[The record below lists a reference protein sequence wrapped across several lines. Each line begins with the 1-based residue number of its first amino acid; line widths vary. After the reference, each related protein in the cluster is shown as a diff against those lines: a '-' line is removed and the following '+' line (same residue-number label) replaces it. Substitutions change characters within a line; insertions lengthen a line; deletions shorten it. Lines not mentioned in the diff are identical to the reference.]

1 MLYEAQNERVEELNR
16 GIYARN
22 LSDAP
27 LDPLFDIKPVST
39 KYALFPALDR
49 RTRDGEPI
57 HHPGSW
63 TPQDAPVGGS
73 GPLYG
78 FFVDKETQLQNR
90 FFALQKGG
98 AEMQSAYIPASD
110 SDLYKAPVFAKSED
124 KGPYPGLFKAY
135 EAPVQ
140 QAIPKFITSM
150 HLSSQPWDNA
160 TRTQLRVPSTQ
171 KPV

>member
-49 RTRDGEPI
+49 RPTSHEEPI

-110 SDLYKAPVFAKSED
+110 SDLYKAPVFATSED

-140 QAIPKFITSM
+140 QAIPQFITSM
-150 HLSSQPWDNA
+150 QLSNKPWDNA
-160 TRTQLRVPSTQ
+160 TRSRLRVPSTNQ
-171 KPV
+171 